1 VRIWG
6 RDGRR
11 VLLVSACGIL
21 TAIALGAGA
30 CETVPQTPTTTM
42 AGGATSN
49 PAEAPAPARSAA
61 GAFTTTIS
69 VNTSG
74 KVLGAITSHYVGLSF
89 ESGTLN
95 GGHFDARG
103 NLPQLMR
110 NLGSSVMRFGGL
122 TVDDETFPG
131 ITPRSLAG
139 LARLARASGWTV
151 LYSED
156 LAHYDAAAV
165 TADAQAVAAALGPS
179 LSAMACGNEP
189 DGYSTHGWRS
199 PAYTVGSYLKDAAAC
214 LAAIRAGAP
223 AAPLEGADLTGAPQ
237 WLASY
242 VKQESGKVA
251 WLGQHLYQAGCRQD
265 YAGQTALQ
273 ADAKLLSPSLTARE
287 VSNFKWLVADA
298 KIAKA
303 RPIMSETNSICS
315 GGLAGVS
322 DSFAAALWVIDY
334 MLTGAENGVYGMNIH
349 DRFTANCTPYSPLCP
364 KIDRPD
370 EYTAQPIY
378 YGMLFTHLLG
388 TGHLLPV
395 TVRSGG
401 RNVTAF
407 ALRPVT
413 GGLRFMVEDLT
424 PASTKVTLS
433 AGRAARFM
441 AVQYL
446 TAPSLTATAG
456 VTIQG
461 AAVGPDG
468 TIGPGAPTVL
478 TCSGG
483 CRLTLPPYTAAL
495 VTLNG

>member
-1 VRIWG
+1 MLR
-6 RDGRR
+6 
-11 VLLVSACGIL
+11 VSACVIV
-21 TAIALGAGA
+21 TAIALGTGA
-30 CETVPQTPTTTM
+30 CGTGPQPPATVAGRTTSRPP
-42 AGGATSN
+42 GAL
-49 PAEAPAPARSAA
+49 APASSAA
-61 GAFTTTIS
+61 GAFATTIS

-122 TVDDETFPG
+122 TVDDGTFPG
-131 ITPRSLAG
+131 ITPGSLAG
-139 LARLARASGWTV
+139 LARLATASGWTV

-156 LAHYDAAAV
+156 LARYHAAAV
-165 TADAQAVAAALGPS
+165 TADARAVATALGPS

-189 DGYSTHGWRS
+189 DGYRTHGWRS
-199 PAYTVGSYLKDAAAC
+199 PAYSVGSYLKDAAAC

-223 AAPLEGADLTGAPQ
+223 SAPLEGADLTGAPQ

-251 WLGQHLYQAGCRQD
+251 WVGQHLYQAGCMQD

-287 VSNFKWLVADA
+287 VANFKWLVADA

-334 MLTGAENGVYGMNIH
+334 LLTGAENGVYGMNIH
-349 DRFTANCTPYSPLCP
+349 DRFTSGCTPYSPLCP
-364 KIDRPD
+364 QFVRPD
-370 EYTAQPIY
+370 EYNVRPIY

-407 ALRPVT
+407 ALRPPA
-413 GGLRFMVEDLT
+413 GGGPRLMVEDLT
-424 PASTKVTLS
+424 PSTTRVTIS
-433 AGRAARFM
+433 AGGTARFM

-446 TAPSLTATAG
+446 TAPGLTATAG
-456 VTIQG
+456 ARIQG
-461 AAVGPDG
+461 ASVGRDG
-468 TIGPGAPTVL
+468 TIAPGAPAIIA
-478 TCSGG
+478 CSGG
-483 CRLTLPPYTAAL
+483 CQLTLPAYTAAL
-495 VTLNG
+495 VTINR